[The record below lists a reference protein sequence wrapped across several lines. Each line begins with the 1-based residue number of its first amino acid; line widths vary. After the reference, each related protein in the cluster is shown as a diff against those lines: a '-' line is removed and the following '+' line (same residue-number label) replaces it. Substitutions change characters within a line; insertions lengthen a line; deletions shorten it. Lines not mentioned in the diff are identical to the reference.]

1 MHEISLE
8 RAWERHVVPD
18 QCIAWVRWF
27 QKPSNIDTDEQVY
40 LVADPCRLRNMWLNG
55 NSLVEPD
62 YEGGHVCISEQLC
75 QRNILILCQSDRPL
89 CSTMEWFVEITSGRL
104 TSDRVL
110 LPLDFGK
117 VGLKIG

>member
-27 QKPSNIDTDEQVY
+27 QKPSNIDSDKQVY

-55 NSLVEPD
+55 KSLVGPD
-62 YEGGHVCISEQLC
+62 FKGELVCISEQLR
-75 QRNILILCQSDRPL
+75 QRNSLVFCQSKRSV
-89 CSTMEWFVEITSGRL
+89 CSSMEWFVEITSGRAA
-104 TSDRVL
+104 SDRVA
-110 LPLDFGK
+110 LPIDFGK